1 MFQFRSK
8 EKPEIVKKYNAKA
21 VFVDKNNKVYV
32 SDGVEFTLTAK
43 NYKILNLSSFRTT
56 VDFEYMILKNGSPAI
71 TRENY

>member
-8 EKPEIVKKYNAKA
+8 EKPKLLKEYNAKA

-43 NYKILNLSSFRTT
+43 DYKILNL
-56 VDFEYMILKNGSPAI
+56 
-71 TRENY
+71 

>member
-43 NYKILNLSSFRTT
+43 IIKLYELK
-56 VDFEYMILKNGSPAI
+56 VVEYLKNK
-71 TRENY
+71 R